1 MIGTRKHGTAQM
13 QWQTPSCLSA
23 MQVNEGVYQ
32 TWIQEVS
39 VRVTHRVYLHAL
51 CVVNVRGNLLP
62 ACPRLLLL

>member
-1 MIGTRKHGTAQM
+1 
-13 QWQTPSCLSA
+13 